1 MKIQTTKIYREVDT
15 ALKKGYTTISAQGSS
30 RSSKTY
36 NICIFIIV
44 YLLSHKKKICSIV
57 RGSIPAI
64 KGSVLRDIKEILMN
78 MGIWKEQMFNKTE
91 LIITFS
97 NGSIIEFF
105 STDNEQK
112 IRGRKRDV
120 LYVNEANE
128 IDFISWQQLKMR
140 TVGFT
145 IIDYNPSFTEEHW
158 ICSVNKEAKTYHF
171 VTTYKD
177 NPFLEQSIIDEIE
190 SLKDKNKSLWQ
201 IYGEGKMAK
210 VEGLIFPDVTEIE
223 EIPFYLKKHSY
234 LGIDFGYSQDPTAIV
249 EVCITDDTIYLDE
262 VCYSTNMLSRD
273 IIAKIKDWE
282 RKEKKTFE
290 IISESADPRLIDEIK
305 LAGFD
310 IKSVHKYAGSIKAG
324 IMKMQEKNI
333 VVTMRS
339 NNIRKE
345 FNNYV
350 YRQGKDGKFIDE
362 PVDKWNHCFT
372 EDTIIETDCGEKKIV
387 DIVKGDMVAT
397 SNGYRAVR
405 NTFDNG
411 EKEIIHASLYF
422 DGFSIEVKATP
433 EHKIKTEKGWKKLE
447 DIQSGDVIYVSKKTK
462 SEKIWNIKN
471 LTEKYTIGIK
481 GNDIFQGV
489 ERDSIGS
496 FGLFTMDVFRK
507 VIMYIIKMVT
517 RPITRL
523 KISNCLNVANIYE
536 IILSRTTKT
545 KKILKKLV
553 RTWLRLPNA
562 QKNGIVQKMGENGTQ
577 NTEKRSLKI
586 SSLSSS
592 CASNVENISLKNRMD
607 ITSFAQTIANQN
619 GEEIAIS
626 TTKQGYANN
635 AGVNLLQANTAV
647 DVFAEKCAVLNI
659 IIRKKG
665 IEHVYDIE
673 VEDMHE
679 YFANGILAHNCI
691 DAIRYVI
698 LEKVL
703 GGRGRRGLTASEIA
717 GIL

>member
-1 MKIQTTKIYREVDT
+1 MGLRAVV
-15 ALKKGYTTISAQGSS
+15 QGLVFP
-30 RSSKTY
+30 
-36 NICIFIIV
+36 NI
-44 YLLSHKKKICSIV
+44 
-57 RGSIPAI
+57 
-64 KGSVLRDIKEILMN
+64 N
-78 MGIWKEQMFNKTE
+78 
-91 LIITFS
+91 
-97 NGSIIEFF
+97 
-105 STDNEQK
+105 
-112 IRGRKRDV
+112 
-120 LYVNEANE
+120 
-128 IDFISWQQLKMR
+128 
-140 TVGFT
+140 
-145 IIDYNPSFTEEHW
+145 
-158 ICSVNKEAKTYHF
+158 
-171 VTTYKD
+171 
-177 NPFLEQSIIDEIE
+177 IIDEIP
-190 SLKDKNKSLWQ
+190 N
-201 IYGEGKMAK
+201 YAK
-210 VEGLIFPDVTEIE
+210 R
-223 EIPFYLKKHSY
+223 YRW
-234 LGIDFGYSQDPTAIV
+234 LGMDLGYSSDPTSIV
-249 EVCITDDTIYLDE
+249 DVCISGDSMYIDE
-262 VCYSTNMLSRD
+262 VCYNTKMGYND
-273 IIAKIKDWE
+273 IISAIKGWE
-282 RKEKKTFE
+282 KKEKRKFE
-290 IISESADPRLIDEIK
+290 VISESADPRLIDEVY
-305 LAGFD
+305 AGG
-310 IKSVHKYAGSIKAG
+310 INVKPVHKYAGSIKAG
-324 IMKMQEKNI
+324 IMKMQGMNI
-333 VVTMRS
+333 YVTRRS
-339 NNIRKE
+339 TNVKKE
-345 FNNYV
+345 FDNYV
-350 YRQGKDGKFIDE
+350 YKQDKEGKFLDE
-362 PVDKWNHCFT
+362 PIDKWNHCFT
-372 EDTIIETDCGEKKIV
+372 EDTMIETDCGEKKIV

-397 SNGYRAVR
+397 SNGYREVR

-481 GNDIFQGV
+481 GNDISQGV

-523 KISNCLNVANIYE
+523 KISNCLNDANIYE

-562 QKNGIVQKMGENGTQ
+562 QKNGIAQKMGENGTQ
-577 NTEKRSLKI
+577 NTGKRYLKI

-592 CASNVENISLKNRMD
+592 CASNVENISLKNQMD

-619 GEEIAIS
+619 GEEIDIS

-635 AGVNLLQANTAV
+635 VGVNLSQANTAV

-691 DAIRYVI
+691 DAIRYVV

-703 GGRGRRGLTASEIA
+703 GGFKKGLSASQIA
-717 GIL
+717 DIL

>member
-1 MKIQTTKIYREVDT
+1 MKIQTTIVYRKVDN

-36 NICIFIIV
+36 NICIFLIV
-44 YLLSHKKKICSIV
+44 YLLSHPNTSCSIV
-57 RGSIPAI
+57 RATVPAI
-64 KGSVLRDIKEILMN
+64 KGSVLRDVKEILIK
-78 MGIWKEQMFNKTE
+78 MGIWHEQMLNKSE
-91 LIITFS
+91 LVLTFD
-97 NGSIIEFF
+97 NGSFIEFF

-112 IRGRKRDV
+112 IRGRKRHV

-140 TVGFT
+140 TTLFT
-145 IIDYNPSFTEEHW
+145 IIDYNPSFTDEHW
-158 ICSVNKEAKTYHF
+158 INTINKEEKTYHF
-171 VTTYKD
+171 ITTYKD
-177 NPFLEQSIIDEIE
+177 NPFLEQTIIDELESLKTKNESLWRIYGLGLRAVVQGLVFPNINIIDEIP
-190 SLKDKNKSLWQ
+190 N
-201 IYGEGKMAK
+201 YAK
-210 VEGLIFPDVTEIE
+210 R
-223 EIPFYLKKHSY
+223 YRW
-234 LGIDFGYSQDPTAIV
+234 LGMDLGYSSDPTSIV
-249 EVCITDDTIYLDE
+249 DVCISGDSMYIDE
-262 VCYSTNMLSRD
+262 VCYNTKMGYND
-273 IIAKIKDWE
+273 IINTIKDWE
-282 RKEKKTFE
+282 KKEKRKFE
-290 IISESADPRLIDEIK
+290 VISESADPRLIDEVY
-305 LAGFD
+305 AGG
-310 IKSVHKYAGSIKAG
+310 INVKPVHKYAGSIKAG
-324 IMKMQEKNI
+324 IMKMQGMNI
-333 VVTMRS
+333 YVTKRS
-339 NNIRKE
+339 TNVKKE
-345 FNNYV
+345 FDNYV
-350 YRQGKDGKFIDE
+350 YKQDKEGKFLDE
-362 PVDKWNHCFT
+362 PIDKWNHCFT
-372 EDTIIETDCGEKKIV
+372 GDTMIETDCGEKKIV
-387 DIVKGDMVAT
+387 DIVRGDMVAT

-411 EKEIIHASLYF
+411 EREIIHATLCF
-422 DGFSIEVKATP
+422 DGFSIEIKATP
-433 EHKIKTEKGWKKLE
+433 EHKIKTEKGWKRLE

-471 LTEKYTIGIK
+471 LTEKYTTGIK
-481 GNDIFQGV
+481 GKDISQGA
-489 ERDSIGS
+489 EIDSIGS
-496 FGLFTMDVFRK
+496 FGLSIMDVYRK

-523 KISNCLNVANIYE
+523 KISNYLNVANIYE
-536 IILSRTTKT
+536 IILSRTSRT

-577 NTEKRSLKI
+577 NMVKRSLKI
-586 SSLSSS
+586 SSPSSS
-592 CASNVENISLKNRMD
+592 CASNVENISLKNPLD
-607 ITSFAQTIANQN
+607 VTSFAQTNANQN

-635 AGVNLLQANTAV
+635 AGVNLSQTNTAV

-673 VEDMHE
+673 VDDMHE
-679 YFANGILAHNCI
+679 YFANGILAHNCV

-703 GGRGRRGLTASEIA
+703 GGFKKGLSASQIA